1 MLEYKGYFGEVVYDD
16 EAEVLHVRVINS
28 GPYPIANAEATDVE
42 GLKREF
48 RCSVDVY
55 LEGCKELGID
65 PVAPT
70 AVPSRNPDG
79 LTARH
84 PGRLRQVESRLLR
97 HRPRIPIARWR
108 LQTRLHDVLP
118 ERFRGGSLV
127 GYTGGLT

>member
-1 MLEYKGYFGEVVYDD
+1 MLEYKGYIGEVVYDD

-48 RCSVDVY
+48 RCSIDVY

-70 AVPSRNPDG
+70 AVP
-79 LTARH
+79 L
-84 PGRLRQVESRLLR
+84 E
-97 HRPRIPIARWR
+97 
-108 LQTRLHDVLP
+108 TR
-118 ERFRGGSLV
+118 
-127 GYTGGLT
+127 TG